1 VVNSPVRR
9 HVGIPRTSRWA
20 GLKRWCAR
28 LPGARFCRPFRWNLR
43 RIVWRARP
51 SAAMASLRPRWI
63 NAAHL
68 VRRYQIATGGYW
80 LLCYCRPEAD
90 RPPVLMPVA
99 ETHSQRQLSTQ
110 SLHTSACEAIQEPDA
125 QRSWAPT
132 ALRQSQTPACPGD
145 HPEST
150 RNVVR
155 PRPTEGDGRTTPC
168 QKPKRLKGI
177 EPSATVSGSRQMI
190 PRAPAWLA

>member
-1 VVNSPVRR
+1 MVNSPVRR
-9 HVGIPRTSRWA
+9 HVGVLRTSHWA
-20 GLKRWCAR
+20 GLKRCWAR

-51 SAAMASLRPRWI
+51 LAGMASLRPRGPMQRI
-63 NAAHL
+63 C
-68 VRRYQIATGGYW
+68 VRRYQIASGGYW

-110 SLHTSACEAIQEPDA
+110 GLHTSACEAIQEPDV

-132 ALRQSQTPACPGD
+132 ALRPISSIPWRG
-145 HPEST
+145 HFS
-150 RNVVR
+150 
-155 PRPTEGDGRTTPC
+155 
-168 QKPKRLKGI
+168 LKGDI
-177 EPSATVSGSRQMI
+177 RCKAPTDGAFPLE
-190 PRAPAWLA
+190 RASVRFNGDPCGRGRYRPG